1 VQWRTARTT
10 SKGKTNVRSG
20 PTLQSAVVIEL
31 APGAVVLVER
41 TSGEWWRAKASKG
54 AAFEGY
60 IRQDRLV
67 FK

>member
-10 SKGKTNVRSG
+10 SKGKTNVRSA

-41 TSGEWWRAKASKG
+41 ASGEWWRAKASKG